1 MSTSLGCIPSCCKTY
16 HEASRRHERGHNGRS
31 ARCICS
37 LPRFGEGLVH
47 AFFRIGSAH
56 ASPLRYEAG

>member
-1 MSTSLGCIPSCCKTY
+1 MATSLGRVPGRCEAY
-16 HEASRRHERGHNGRS
+16 HEAGCSNERGHNGRS
-31 ARCICS
+31 ARFISC